1 VSRTRVLRDDGRASA
16 VQAGCDGTEDRD
28 EAGCQPGARLLLD
41 ERTVTRPSSR
51 RRALTFPLSLVLLS
65 AQIKSYAV
73 NHPTFRTGCV
83 TFGHFVNRSS
93 TRLNL
98 WSMNNTRVKEVK
110 STLTEKQAVAV
121 GGDMMGELVV
131 FATFGSIVVVHGIYE
146 AREKAAH
153 KAEKA
158 VEDAIAEKRVVSIE
172 STLHALRDELEAMRV
187 QRRRELGER
196 ASAEQ
201 RRLEAERA
209 RREQRATRGWWQRAW
224 W

>member
-1 VSRTRVLRDDGRASA
+1 MLASA
-16 VQAGCDGTEDRD
+16 SASSTL
-28 EAGCQPGARLLLD
+28 ARAHLPLLLAHY
-41 ERTVTRPSSR
+41 S
-51 RRALTFPLSLVLLS
+51 
-65 AQIKSYAV
+65 QKIKSYAV

-83 TFGHFVNRSS
+83 SFGHFVNRSS

-110 STLTEKQAVAV
+110 SSLTEKQAVAV

-153 KAEKA
+153 KAVKA
-158 VEDAIAEKRVVSIE
+158 AEDAIAEQRVASIE
-172 STLHALRDELEAMRV
+172 STLRALREELEAMRV
-187 QRRRELGER
+187 QRRRELSQR
-196 ASAEQ
+196 ASAEH
-201 RRLEAERA
+201 RRLKAERD